1 MNNADWEADA
11 IYFLKMRGGYTDKEL
26 DTKKKYGMHM
36 QSILDTMM

>member
-26 DTKKKYGMHM
+26 DTKEKNMEC
-36 QSILDTMM
+36 ICRAF